1 MNLCS
6 SGEITEIILKECVT
20 YKTIEEKRRKK
31 IYMLTHGMKGEEKKW
46 TGRRKTNSHLSQK
59 FK

>member
-6 SGEITEIILKECVT
+6 SGEITEIILKGCVT

-31 IYMLTHGMKGEEKKW
+31 IYMLTHGMKGEEKK
-46 TGRRKTNSHLSQK
+46 
-59 FK
+59 